1 LEGNPINI
9 KSRNNIK
16 VYYYGRSQLAYEA
29 DGRKYLFDGA
39 EDGIPTVQTMSF
51 STIEAGN
58 SKGLMFATGTLVFD
72 ANEREEIFTAL
83 GRTDWRDTY
92 WSEEDVDN
100 LLLHPTVSELNRM
113 LKIRDYPTIERIRGR
128 MTYLKNTALQRPS
141 ERVIE
146 LVNHR
151 SEEVQKGIIKSSK
164 VVTAADAGITKEM
177 EDNSALKSQN
187 AQLKEELEKQKGDFE
202 SKFSLLQEQLAQLLA
217 IQSKPAEEKQ
227 SAAPVEKKPA
237 GRPKKTT

>member
-1 LEGNPINI
+1 
-9 KSRNNIK
+9 
-16 VYYYGRSQLAYEA
+16 
-29 DGRKYLFDGA
+29 
-39 EDGIPTVQTMSF
+39 
-51 STIEAGN
+51 
-58 SKGLMFATGTLVFD
+58 
-72 ANEREEIFTAL
+72 
-83 GRTDWRDTY
+83 
-92 WSEEDVDN
+92 
-100 LLLHPTVSELNRM
+100 
-113 LKIRDYPTIERIRGR
+113 
-128 MTYLKNTALQRPS
+128 
-141 ERVIE
+141 
-146 LVNHR
+146 
-151 SEEVQKGIIKSSK
+151 